1 MTRARLLLVL
11 LLLAVFVGAARQRP
25 AEAAPAQQTVTLVN
39 PSFEDPYSSGAAQG
53 WGRWHEN
60 SPSKPPECSARYAF
74 QPTWSREANS
84 SIVFNGAISQHIGN
98 QFDTWHAGVMQNVA
112 VTPGTT
118 YRFTFYGTGRA
129 SNEQYPAPSN
139 TEVNLGI
146 RAGIDPNGSGLW
158 TDPDIVWGGSASP
171 HMSGGFGNWQQVTV
185 EATATGSQITVFVAA
200 DLAGANQCRA
210 HLDVWFDQAEIAV
223 VGPAPQ
229 PTSPPPPPQPTSPP
243 PPPQPAAT
251 NTPVPEPTEIAQVD
265 PTATLPPTATP
276 TETPPPGGTICVNA
290 FADVNANGQHDADEG
305 AMAGVTFRVANASN
319 ELVGQG
325 VSSGPDPVC
334 FERLLPDTYQVAQE
348 TPAALEMTT
357 AANVS
362 VTLAE
367 GQVVLVEFGSRI
379 RPDATA
385 TSPVDDGVQPAG
397 TPVSGSDGEDDSDSG
412 GILSGGGNTL
422 VIAGLATICLAIVL
436 LGGLVVVLLRMRG

>member
-1 MTRARLLLVL
+1 MTKARLLFIL
-11 LLLAVFVGAARQRP
+11 LLLAIFVGASRQSP
-25 AEAAPAQQTVTLVN
+25 AEAAPAQQAATLVN
-39 PSFEDPYSSGAAQG
+39 SSFEDPYSNGAAQG

-60 SPSKPPECSARYAF
+60 SASKPPECSDRYAF

-84 SIVFNGAISQHIGN
+84 SIVFDGAISQHVGN

-129 SNEQYPAPSN
+129 SNDQYPAPSN
-139 TEVNLGI
+139 TEVNLGVQ
-146 RAGIDPNGSGLW
+146 AGIDPNGSGLW
-158 TDPDIVWGGSASP
+158 NDADVVWGGSASP
-171 HMSGGFGNWQQVTV
+171 HMSGGFGNWQQVSV
-185 EATATGSQITVFVAA
+185 ETTATGSQITVFVAA
-200 DLAGANQCRA
+200 NLAGANQCRA
-210 HLDVWFDQAEIAV
+210 HLDVWFDKAEIAV
-223 VGPAPQ
+223 VGPAAT
-229 PTSPPPPPQPTSPP
+229 PTSPPPPPQPTSPA
-243 PPPQPAAT
+243 PPPQPVAT
-251 NTPVPEPTEIAQVD
+251 NTAVPEATEIAQVD
-265 PTATLPPTATP
+265 PTATLPPTEVP
-276 TETPPPGGTICVNA
+276 TETPPPGGSICVNA
-290 FADVNANGQHDADEG
+290 FADTNANGQHDADEG
-305 AMAGVTFRVANASN
+305 AMAGVTFRVANSNN

-362 VTLAE
+362 VTVAE

-379 RPDATA
+379 RPEATA
-385 TSPVDDGVQPAG
+385 TSPADDVVQPAG
-397 TPVSGSDGEDDSDSG
+397 TPESDSGGETSNDSG
-412 GILSGGGNTL
+412 GILAGGSTL
-422 VIAGLATICLAIVL
+422 AIVGLATICLAIVL